1 MLFASDAAIAILA
14 GATWLTAVPEAANPD
29 KQTVAVSY
37 MTDLYNKQFDMSLTR
52 DKSILDVAYQS
63 KATSFYGLR
72 YGASAMLNAQGTYMV
87 GPGVGKTIDVKGLEM
102 TLFIYPS
109 YSQIKGNDRVR
120 ALSGDFNFRTTFD
133 VMYRVNPK
141 VKMGV
146 GLMHISNGGYKEPNH
161 GLEAFR
167 FTVGYDY

>member
-1 MLFASDAAIAILA
+1 MFASDAALAILA
-14 GATWLTAVPEAANPD
+14 GATWFTAVPDAANTD

-37 MTDLYNKQFDMSLTR
+37 MTDLYNKEFDTSISR
-52 DKSILDVAYQS
+52 DKSLLDVAYQS

-72 YGASAMLNAQGTYMV
+72 YGASAMLSGQGTYMF
-87 GPGVGKTIDVKGLEM
+87 GPGVGKTIDVKGLDL

-109 YSQIKGNDRVR
+109 FSQIKGNDRVR

-133 VMYRVNPK
+133 VSYRINPK
-141 VKMGV
+141 MKMGV

-161 GLEAFR
+161 GLEALR
-167 FTVGYDY
+167 FTLGYDY

>member
-1 MLFASDAAIAILA
+1 MFASDAAIAILA
-14 GATWLTAVPEAANPD
+14 GAAWFTAVPEPANTD
-29 KQTVAVSY
+29 KQTISVSY
-37 MTDLYNKQFDMSLTR
+37 MTDVYNKQWDMSLTR
-52 DKSILDVAYQS
+52 EKSMLDVAYHS
-63 KATSFYGLR
+63 KATRFYGLR
-72 YGASAMLNAQGTYMV
+72 YGASAMLNAQGTYMF
-87 GPGVGKTIDVKGLEM
+87 GPGIGKTIEAKGLEM

-109 YSQIKGNDRVR
+109 YSQIRGNDRIR

-133 VMYRVNPK
+133 VMYRINPK
-141 VKMGV
+141 VKAGV

>member
-1 MLFASDAAIAILA
+1 MFASDAAIAILA
-14 GATWLTAVPEAANPD
+14 GAAWFTAVPQAANTD
-29 KQTVAVSY
+29 KQTISVSY
-37 MTDLYNKQFDMSLTR
+37 MTDLYNKQFDMSINR
-52 DKSILDVAYQS
+52 EKSMLDVAYQS

-72 YGASAMLNAQGTYMV
+72 YGVSGMLNAQGTYMF
-87 GPGVGKTIDVKGLEM
+87 GPGVGKTINAKGLDL

-109 YSQIKGNDRVR
+109 YSQIKGNDRISS
-120 ALSGDFNFRTTFD
+120 LSGDFNFRTTFD

-141 VKMGV
+141 VKVGV

>member
-1 MLFASDAAIAILA
+1 MFASDAAIAILA
-14 GATWLTAVPEAANPD
+14 GAAWMTAVPDAASPD
-29 KQTVAVSY
+29 KQTVSVAY
-37 MTDLYNKQFDMSLTR
+37 MTDLYNKEFDMSLTR
-52 DKSILDVAYQS
+52 EKSMIDVAWQS

-72 YGASAMLNAQGTYMV
+72 YGASGMLNAQGTYMF
-87 GPGVGKTIDVKGLEM
+87 GPGLGKTIDVKGLEM

-109 YSQIKGNDRVR
+109 FSQIRGNDRIR
-120 ALSGDFNFRTTFD
+120 SLSGDFNFRTTFD

-146 GLMHISNGGYKEPNH
+146 GVMHISNGGYKEPNQ

>member
-1 MLFASDAAIAILA
+1 MFASDAAIAILA
-14 GATWLTAVPEAANPD
+14 GAAWFTAVPEPANTD
-29 KQTVAVSY
+29 KQTVSVSY
-37 MTDLYNKQFDMSLTR
+37 MTDVYNKEWDMSLTR
-52 DKSILDVAYQS
+52 EKSMIDVAYQS

-72 YGASAMLNAQGTYMV
+72 WGASGMLNAQGTYMF
-87 GPGVGKTIDVKGLEM
+87 GPGIGKTIEAKGLEM

-109 YSQIKGNDRVR
+109 YSQIRGNDRIR
-120 ALSGDFNFRTTFD
+120 SLSGDFNFRTTFD

-141 VKMGV
+141 VKVGV
-146 GLMHISNGGYKEPNH
+146 GLMHISNGGYKEPNS